1 VRLITPERVDAR
13 FKWFVCEYKDDVEN
27 MFKAVQRELS
37 SWEHYCRFVTTAC
50 SFRGNGIIATRLSPR
65 DSWIQKFSTQSRE
78 MVKARRYVVVNHF
91 VNEAKPTDLKLV
103 EEELPPLQNG
113 GRKK

>member
-1 VRLITPERVDAR
+1 
-13 FKWFVCEYKDDVEN
+13 
-27 MFKAVQRELS
+27 MFKAVQRKLWS
-37 SWEHYCRFVTTAC
+37 RYYFNTT
-50 SFRGNGIIATRLSPR
+50 GIAHLLRDTVDITATNTKGP
-65 DSWIQKFSTQSRE
+65 WIRNFSTHLRA
-78 MVKARRYVVVNHF
+78 MVKAKKYVVAKHF